1 MYSFVWT
8 ILILCC
14 LANSVV
20 KAETSTKRPD
30 LIDSTRNRITTNL
43 IGLANRL
50 DSLFGEQR
58 ADDELNRSSIR
69 VTYDYR
75 LRMEKKPLSD
85 TQLRFNL
92 RLPNLEK
99 MFRFSVRKNETQ
111 EGVNTPKEKIA
122 RQKKEDEEEKEP
134 WRFRSDVGLNVAY
147 PPIIFARSRLRKNW
161 RWSWLVQRFET
172 ELAWFSDQGVTQE
185 ITLFHDH
192 ALADDLLFR
201 LSNEQNWLITDKNFS
216 TNHGPSIIQDITDN
230 DAISYNI
237 RMSTRVDEAWYVSN
251 YSVGV
256 AYRRNLKGQWL
267 FAEVGPTIDFPKRES
282 FRRAP
287 SILFQLETLFA
298 GEQAQ

>member
-1 MYSFVWT
+1 MYSLFGTV
-8 ILILCC
+8 LIFCC

-20 KAETSTKRPD
+20 KAETSTTRPD
-30 LIDSTRNRITTNL
+30 LIDSTRNTITNNL

-69 VTYDYR
+69 LTYDYR
-75 LRMEKKPLSD
+75 VRMEKKPLSD
-85 TQLRFNL
+85 SQVRFNL

-99 MFRFSVRKNETQ
+99 MFRFSVRKNEPT
-111 EGVNTPKEKIA
+111 ETSTTPKEKIA
-122 RQKKEDEEEKEP
+122 REKKEEQEEKEP

-147 PPIIFARSRLRKNW
+147 PPIVFARSRLRKNW

-230 DAISYNI
+230 DAISYNL
-237 RMSTRVDEAWYVSN
+237 RMSTRVDEAWYVNN

-267 FAEVGPTIDFPKRES
+267 FAEVGPTLDFPKRES

-298 GEQAQ
+298 GER